1 MKKKYTAKKLFSVT
15 MILGISCA
23 MAFITSCS
31 DGSTPPPPSSQYYV
45 TYTWS
50 GESDYQI
57 TYWLQSESKQYLSNN
72 SGSDTSQ
79 GSLTSQVFSHPNTEN
94 LTVKTAIE
102 FSNSQCA
109 NVQLKLFRDS
119 IEVMVKDYVMGDP
132 ANQNC
137 TGENFRQ
144 ATYTP

>member
-23 MAFITSCS
+23 MTLITSCS
-31 DGSTPPPPSSQYYV
+31 DGSTPTPPSSQYYV

-72 SGSDTSQ
+72 SGSASSQ
-79 GSLTSQVFSHPNTEN
+79 GSYTSPVINHAND
-94 LTVKTAIE
+94 LDLAIKTAIE

-137 TGENFRQ
+137 TGDNFRQ
-144 ATYTP
+144 TTYTP